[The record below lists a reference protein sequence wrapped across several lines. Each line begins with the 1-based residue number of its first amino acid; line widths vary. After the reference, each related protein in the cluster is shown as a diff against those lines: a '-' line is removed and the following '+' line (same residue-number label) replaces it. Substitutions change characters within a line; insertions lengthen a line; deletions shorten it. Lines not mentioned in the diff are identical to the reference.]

1 MKKPDDQDE
10 MGALRKRLAHLKQAL
25 KDAEAERVLNAAF
38 LDLAC
43 RELGESTSDFK
54 KQCIAKPIPE
64 QKRGRS

>member
-1 MKKPDDQDE
+1 MKKPDEQDE

-25 KDAEAERVLNAAF
+25 KEAEAENCLNAIF

-64 QKRGRS
+64 QKQGHS